1 MDNNSIVITNP
12 IIVDFFENNEDISIE
27 NVLLDFIESSK
38 KEEPMDTT
46 FSINKYVLENI
57 IKENY
62 QNAIYTD
69 TIVGLLKENT
79 DRILQLLEKTK
90 STSLEQYLK
99 TVKCS
104 ISYNIVPLKNQY
116 KCELCNFFIT
126 TNKRALSA
134 HQRGCKKY
142 VGSL

>member
-1 MDNNSIVITNP
+1 MDNISIFISHP
-12 IIVDFFENNEDISIE
+12 KIVEYFKNNEKNITIE
-27 NVLLDFIESSK
+27 QILLDFIDKQKTGSL
-38 KEEPMDTT
+38 DTSFT
-46 FSINKYVLENI
+46 INKYVLEDI
-57 IKENY
+57 MKENY
-62 QNAIYTD
+62 QNAVCTD

-79 DRILQLLEKTK
+79 SKILELLEKNK

-104 ISYNIVPLKNQY
+104 SSFNLAPLKNQY
-116 KCELCNFFIT
+116 KCELCNYFIT

>member
-1 MDNNSIVITNP
+1 MDNISIFISHP
-12 IIVDFFENNEDISIE
+12 KIVEYFKNNEKNITIE
-27 NVLLDFIESSK
+27 QILLDFIDKQKTGSL
-38 KEEPMDTT
+38 DTSFT
-46 FSINKYVLENI
+46 INKYVLEDI
-57 IKENY
+57 MKENY
-62 QNAIYTD
+62 QNAICTD

-79 DRILQLLEKTK
+79 SKILELLEKNK

-99 TVKCS
+99 TVKFS
-104 ISYNIVPLKNQY
+104 SSFNLAPLKNQY
-116 KCELCNFFIT
+116 KCELCNYFIT